1 MPATAVETGALDAQ
15 CSSQQQLSAFCI
27 AGANLKEVKG
37 GTFLP
42 SVSGVDITS
51 SG

>member
-37 GTFLP
+37 GT
-42 SVSGVDITS
+42 VVVDIILCI
-51 SG
+51 